1 MTAKVKVSVLSLTL
15 ASKLLRLKLSYFR
28 QRRKRERERDTVRE
42 KLHRVHH
49 LQTKEREE
57 EGCYAQTN
65 HLQNKEREEE
75 ESYYTQTRIQSYA
88 ESTTLR
94 LRRERERVTLLK
106 PEFEATSP
114 PPSD

>member
-28 QRRKRERERDTVRE
+28 QRRKRE

-65 HLQNKEREEE
+65 HLQNKERDEEE
-75 ESYYTQTRIQSYA
+75 GYYTQTRVRSYA

-94 LRRERERVTLLK
+94 
-106 PEFEATSP
+106 
-114 PPSD
+114 